1 MINVDP
7 PSCKQSQTMPGRGS
21 PFLLQGHTGQMGLEP
36 LYPDSL
42 VMVLPSSP
50 QRMTEVII

>member
-7 PSCKQSQTMPGRGS
+7 PRLQTVTDCDPGRGS

-50 QRMTEVII
+50 QE